1 MYVWITNQA
10 DILQKYPLQ
19 QMNELTHNVHK
30 PTHPWCRN
38 NIKHSFYALRWS
50 YFINVWEINLIQIG
64 IVCLWIDFSA
74 ENITFFSALLVWM
87 LGEPHPHSH
96 HVHANAN
103 HANNE
108 CTPEAQVPLMQI
120 FCACV
125 HLCMCM
131 CVSLNEFCL
140 SFSLSLSSHRS
151 LSRLQWSISQA
162 LHVGLPRMHCYD
174 LWPP

>member
-50 YFINVWEINLIQIG
+50 YFVNVWEITLIQIG

-140 SFSLSLSSHRS
+140 SFSLSLVPSFSV
-151 LSRLQWSISQA
+151 QA
-162 LHVGLPRMHCYD
+162 AVEH
-174 LWPP
+174 